1 MNMQL
6 NKTHKAKIVL
16 DIMADIP
23 QIDHTAQAHALL
35 QAKAI
40 EKMPAEVR
48 AVYDKPELRRWL
60 AVRFATHAN
69 HIGGSYIVWQREGE
83 LGHGTSLYAYRIHY
97 NDSTEDR
104 ELVREVQG
112 PLADLSRA
120 AEDQWKARRSMEDK
134 LKTVLAGIRTLKQA
148 KTLLEPELHKYL
160 PVEPPKD
167 DAQKAAQASTALV
180 PYVVANL
187 REMGWPKEDQ
197 KSTEGSN

>member
-1 MNMQL
+1 MNL
-6 NKTHKAKIVL
+6 NKTHKAKIVR

-23 QIDHTAQAHALL
+23 QIDHSAQAHALL

-60 AVRFATHAN
+60 AVRVATHAN
-69 HIGGSYIVWQREGE
+69 HLGGANIIWQRERE
-83 LGHGTSLYAYRIHY
+83 YGHGMSLYTYRIHY
-97 NDSTEDR
+97 NNTAEDR

-120 AEDQWKARRSMEDK
+120 AEEQWKARRSMEDK

-160 PVEPPKD
+160 PEEPPKD
-167 DAQKAAQASTALV
+167 SKPAQASTALV
-180 PYVVANL
+180 PYVVAGL
-187 REMGWPKEDQ
+187 REMGWPKDQ
-197 KSTEGSN
+197 EEVA

>member
-1 MNMQL
+1 MNL
-6 NKTHKAKIVL
+6 NKTHKARIVR

-48 AVYDKPELRRWL
+48 AVYDKPELQRWL

-69 HIGGSYIVWQREGE
+69 HLKSSYIVWQREGRE
-83 LGHGTSLYAYRIHY
+83 AVGGSLYAYRIHY
-97 NDSTEDR
+97 NNTAEDR
-104 ELVREVQG
+104 ELVTEVQG

-120 AEDQWKARRSMEDK
+120 AEEQWKARRSMEDK

-160 PVEPPKD
+160 PEEPPKD
-167 DAQKAAQASTALV
+167 MKPAQASTALV
-180 PYVVANL
+180 PYVVAGL
-187 REMGWPKEDQ
+187 REMGWPKDQ
-197 KSTEGSN
+197 EEVA

>member
-1 MNMQL
+1 MDL
-6 NKTHKAKIVL
+6 NKTHKAKIVR

-23 QIDHTAQAHALL
+23 AVDYTAQAHALL

-60 AVRFATHAN
+60 AVRFATHAA
-69 HIGGSYIVWQREGE
+69 HIGGSYIIWQREGE
-83 LGHGTSLYAYRIHY
+83 HGHGTSLYAYRIHH
-97 NDSTEDR
+97 NGAAEDR
-104 ELVREVQG
+104 AFLTEVQG

-120 AEDQWKARRSMEDK
+120 AEEQWKARRSMEDK
-134 LKTVLAGIRTLKQA
+134 LKTVLRGIRTLKQA

-160 PVEPPKD
+160 PAEPPKD

-187 REMGWPKEDQ
+187 REKGWPKDQ
-197 KSTEGSN
+197 EPKTEGAA

>member
-1 MNMQL
+1 MNL
-6 NKTHKAKIVL
+6 TKGHKAKIVR

-40 EKMPAEVR
+40 EKMPPEVR

-60 AVRFATHAN
+60 SVRFATHAA
-69 HIGGSYIVWQREGE
+69 HIGGGSIIWQREGE
-83 LGHGTSLYAYRIHY
+83 HGHATSLYAYRIHY
-97 NDSTEDR
+97 NGAAEDQ

-120 AEDQWKARRSMEDK
+120 AEEQWKARRSMEEK
-134 LKTVLAGIRTLKQA
+134 LETVLRGIRTLKQA

-160 PVEPPKD
+160 PEEPPKD
-167 DAQKAAQASTALV
+167 MKPAQASTALV
-180 PYVVANL
+180 PYVVAGL
-187 REMGWPKEDQ
+187 REMGWPKDQ
-197 KSTEGSN
+197 EPKTEGAA

>member
-1 MNMQL
+1 MQL
-6 NKTHKAKIVL
+6 NKTNKVEIVNKI
-16 DIMADIP
+16 MEDIP
-23 QIDHTAQAHALL
+23 RVDYAAQAHALL

-48 AVYDKPELRRWL
+48 AVYDNPDLRPWL
-60 AVRFATHAN
+60 AVRFASTPS
-69 HIGGSYIVWQREGE
+69 HISGSYIVWQREWLEGI
-83 LGHGTSLYAYRIHY
+83 GGTLYAYRVMH
-97 NDSTEDR
+97 NNGTEDR
-104 ELVREVQG
+104 AFLMGVQE
-112 PLADLSRA
+112 PLAALAKA
-120 AEDQWKARRSMEDK
+120 AEEQWKARSSMEDK

>member
-1 MNMQL
+1 MNL
-6 NKTHKAKIVL
+6 TKGHKTRIVR

-23 QIDHTAQAHALL
+23 AVDHTAQAQALL

-40 EKMPAEVR
+40 EKMPPEVR

-104 ELVREVQG
+104 ELVTEVQE
-112 PLADLSRA
+112 PMADLSRA
-120 AEDQWKARRSMEDK
+120 AEEQWKARRSMEEK
-134 LKTVLAGIRTLKQA
+134 LETVLRGIRTLKQA

-160 PVEPPKD
+160 PAEPPKD
-167 DAQKAAQASTALV
+167 MKPAQASTALV
-180 PYVVANL
+180 PYVVAGL
-187 REMGWPKEDQ
+187 REMGWPKGEV
-197 KSTEGSN
+197 

>member
-1 MNMQL
+1 MNL
-6 NKTHKAKIVL
+6 NKTHKAKIVR

-23 QIDHTAQAHALL
+23 MIDHTAQAHDLL

-60 AVRFATHAN
+60 AIRFATHAA
-69 HIGGSYIVWQREGE
+69 HLGGGNIIWQREGE
-83 LGHGTSLYAYRIHY
+83 YGHGTSLYAYRIHY
-97 NDSTEDR
+97 NSAAEDQA
-104 ELVREVQG
+104 LVTEVQG

-120 AEDQWKARRSMEDK
+120 AEAQWKARRSMEDK
-134 LKTVLAGIRTLKQA
+134 LTTVLAGIRTLKQA

-167 DAQKAAQASTALV
+167 QKPAQASTALV
-180 PYVVANL
+180 PYVVAGL
-187 REMGWPKEDQ
+187 REMGWPKDKGEAA
-197 KSTEGSN
+197 